1 MSAMRY
7 GRAFGFV
14 GLLILSAPAQAADFD
29 IDNLKL
35 ELGKVV
41 IAVPKIS
48 VKGSS
53 LEREQF
59 MALFDGKTGES
70 AVSRM
75 AKLDAGEISA
85 SELVIEQQMGPQ
97 RQVTTYR
104 GLRFTDVRQGR
115 IGNGEAASA
124 DIAVTGSETG
134 PMKGTMARTS
144 FTGFDLRQ
152 TARVLTEKAE
162 PGVEEKPLPLF
173 ERFQQDGYSFDMGK
187 GGRMSLGKSQA
198 RHFAAKRGEQPL
210 GDVLTQFITQAEQME
225 KTATVPKPERTPEQR
240 ENERKFGLA
249 MVQMFEMFEY
259 GSGDAVD
266 FKMSMPVP
274 VEPAKGKDSPTQL
287 IDLTIARIA
296 YGEDTP
302 AKSGYI
308 VEGMTFSGK
317 DARGGIGSYSQSGFV
332 FGPVLKE
339 LRTILSNPDF
349 DPETMDW
356 RKLVPTLGT
365 TRMEGLQVDATIDR
379 GPNKGEPVSIGI
391 GLFELKAGEQ
401 FNGIP
406 TSLALTLDKLT
417 MPVTPTPGNT
427 AMRDLIDMGYKTLD
441 LSAKIDLAWDQAT
454 NTIALRTL
462 SFGGAGIGRFDATGT
477 IGNTTKELFAS
488 DLALAQVA
496 ALGATVR
503 NVQARLRNDG
513 LIEKLIENQARK
525 TKRKVE
531 AVRQEYAMIANL
543 GLSAILGPSDAAK
556 TLTSA
561 ISRFAAKPG
570 TLSVEATAKS
580 PSGIGLADVITMTD
594 PTEIFDKID
603 LKADAN

>member
-1 MSAMRY
+1 M
-7 GRAFGFV
+7 
-14 GLLILSAPAQAADFD
+14 
-29 IDNLKL
+29 
-35 ELGKVV
+35 
-41 IAVPKIS
+41 
-48 VKGSS
+48 
-53 LEREQF
+53 
-59 MALFDGKTGES
+59 
-70 AVSRM
+70 
-75 AKLDAGEISA
+75 
-85 SELVIEQQMGPQ
+85 
-97 RQVTTYR
+97 
-104 GLRFTDVRQGR
+104 
-115 IGNGEAASA
+115 
-124 DIAVTGSETG
+124 
-134 PMKGTMARTS
+134 
-144 FTGFDLRQ
+144 
-152 TARVLTEKAE
+152 
-162 PGVEEKPLPLF
+162 
-173 ERFQQDGYSFDMGK
+173 
-187 GGRMSLGKSQA
+187 
-198 RHFAAKRGEQPL
+198 
-210 GDVLTQFITQAEQME
+210 LTQFITQAEQME

-317 DARGGIGSYSQSGFV
+317 DARGRIGSYSQSGFA

-365 TRMEGLQVDATIDR
+365 TRMEGLQVDATVDR

-462 SFGGAGIGRFDATGT
+462 SFGGAGMGRFDATGT

-570 TLSVEATAKS
+570 TLSVDATAKS